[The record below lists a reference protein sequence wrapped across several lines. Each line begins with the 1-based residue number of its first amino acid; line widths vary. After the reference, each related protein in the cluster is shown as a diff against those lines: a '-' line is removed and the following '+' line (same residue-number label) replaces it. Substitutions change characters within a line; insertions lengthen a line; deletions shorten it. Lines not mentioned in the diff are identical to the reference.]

1 MAADYLRILGD
12 LKKRIYKGV
21 YFLHGDEP
29 YYIDLLSDY
38 ISDNVLTEA
47 EKSFNQVIIYGDDSD
62 PGTIINTARR
72 FPMMS
77 SHQVVIVKEAQYLKG
92 IDELVNYI
100 NHPLESTILV
110 ICYKYRKLDKRTS
123 FYKAMEKEKRVEL
136 FLSERLR
143 DYKIPAWIEGYLSE
157 HNIEAEKN
165 VAMILSEYL
174 GADLARIV
182 NELDKLLISI
192 PAGTRRITAGDV
204 EEKIGI
210 SKEFNNFEL
219 QNAIGRRDIAKAG
232 RIVHHF
238 EHNQKDNPFVVT
250 TATLFTFF
258 RKLLIFHFTKDKSK
272 NNVASVL
279 GINPFFVNDYALAA
293 RNYDARRCIG
303 IISLLRDLDVKSKG
317 VGNSSSTDGEL
328 LKELVYR
335 ILY

>member
-1 MAADYLRILGD
+1 MAANYLRILSD
-12 LKKRIYKGV
+12 LNKRIYKGV
-21 YFLHGDEP
+21 YFLHGEEP

-38 ISDNVLTEA
+38 ISDNILTEA
-47 EKSFNQVIIYGDDSD
+47 EKSFNQVVIYGDDSD

-77 SHQVVIVKEAQYLKG
+77 SHQVVIIKEAQYLKG

-100 NHPLESTILV
+100 KHPLESTILV
-110 ICYKYRKLDKRTS
+110 VCYKYKKLDRRTS
-123 FYKAMEKEKRVEL
+123 LYKAMEKEKRVEL
-136 FLSERLR
+136 FLSEKLR
-143 DYKIPAWIEGYLSE
+143 DYMIPAWIEGYLAE
-157 HNIEAEKN
+157 HNIAAEKN

-174 GADLARIV
+174 GADLSRIV
-182 NELDKLLISI
+182 NELNKLLISI
-192 PAGTRRITAGDV
+192 PAGTRRITAEDV

-219 QNAIGRRDIAKAG
+219 QNAIGRRDFEKAG

-258 RKLLIFHFTKDKSK
+258 RKLLIFHFTRDKSR

-279 GINPFFVNDYALAA
+279 GINPFFVNDYAVAA
-293 RNYDARRCIG
+293 KNYGARKCIG
-303 IISLLRDLDVKSKG
+303 IISLLRDIDVKSKG

-328 LKELVYR
+328 LKELVYK

>member
-1 MAADYLRILGD
+1 MAAEYLRILGD

-21 YFLHGDEP
+21 YFLQGDEP
-29 YYIDLLSDY
+29 YYIDLISDY
-38 ISDNVLTEA
+38 IEENVLNEA
-47 EKSFNQVIIYGDDSD
+47 ERSFNQVVIYGDDSD

-77 SHQVVIVKEAQYLKG
+77 THQVVIVREAQYLKG
-92 IDELVNYI
+92 IDDLVNYI
-100 NHPLESTILV
+100 KHPLESTILV
-110 ICYKYRKLDKRTS
+110 ICYKYKKLDRRTAL
-123 FYKAMEKEKRVEL
+123 YKAMEKEKRVEL
-136 FLSERLR
+136 FLSEKLR
-143 DYKIPAWIEGYLSE
+143 DYKVPAWIESYLAE
-157 HNIEAEKN
+157 HNIETEKN
-165 VAMILSEYL
+165 VPMILSEYL
-174 GADLARIV
+174 GADLGRIV

-219 QNAIGRRDIAKAG
+219 QNALGRRDIAKAG

-258 RKLLIFHFTKDKSK
+258 RKLLIFHFTNDKSK

-293 RNYDARRCIG
+293 RNYDARKCIR
-303 IISLLRDLDVKSKG
+303 IISLLREFDVKSKG
-317 VGNSSSTDGEL
+317 VGNSSSSDGEL
-328 LKELVYR
+328 LKELIYK